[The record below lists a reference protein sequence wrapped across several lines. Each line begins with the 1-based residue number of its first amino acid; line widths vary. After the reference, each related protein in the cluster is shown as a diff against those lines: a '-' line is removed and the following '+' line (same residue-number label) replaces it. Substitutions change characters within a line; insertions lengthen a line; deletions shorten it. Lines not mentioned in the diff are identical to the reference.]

1 MFTEACANKGH
12 ISYLFCKG
20 NKKVGLTEI
29 KYICPEKMNFL
40 KWKSFALL
48 GLPKLHLSR
57 MVWHK
62 ICNFI

>member
-29 KYICPEKMNFL
+29 KYICPEKMNLL
-40 KWKSFALL
+40 KWKSCFA
-48 GLPKLHLSR
+48 
-57 MVWHK
+57 
-62 ICNFI
+62 